1 MTQLHR
7 RFTDEQIQ
15 VLFHSYC
22 RGQLSRADLQDMLR
36 IGRSR
41 FFVLLKAYRRDPQ
54 AFSIAYQRTT
64 HSRLSAEVEKEIQ
77 EALLQERSIV
87 EDPDLPISGYN
98 YTAMRDRLRKKGIEV
113 SLTTIIDRA
122 KKLGCHQPRRKKKSH
137 DREVLTAAVGALVQ
151 HDASHHRW
159 SPFAQEKWALITSL
173 DDYSRPGQDLRQDPL
188 RRLLPFRDHLGP
200 HPGRSGLI

>member
-7 RFTDEQIQ
+7 RFTDEQIK
-15 VLFHSYC
+15 VLFQSYC
-22 RGQLSRADLQDMLR
+22 RGQLSRADLQDMLG

-64 HSRLSAEVEKEIQ
+64 HSRLSAEVEEEIQ
-77 EALLQERSIV
+77 EALLQERAIV
-87 EDPDLPISGYN
+87 EDSDLPILGYN
-98 YTAMRDRLRKKGIEV
+98 YTALRDRLRKKGIEV

-122 KKLGCHQPRRKKKSH
+122 KTLGCHQPRRKKKSH

-159 SPFAQEKWALITSL
+159 SPFAQEK
-173 DDYSRPGQDLRQDPL
+173 
-188 RRLLPFRDHLGP
+188 
-200 HPGRSGLI
+200 